1 MRSEKKYFNS
11 VFSKY
16 YLYYTIKL
24 LVIEKERKKT
34 PSNEVVKK
42 FQVFVLASATFNIM
56 LL

>member
-1 MRSEKKYFNS
+1 MKNEKYFNS

-24 LVIEKERKKT
+24 LVIERKKT
-34 PSNEVVKK
+34 PSNEVVEK
-42 FQVFVLASATFNIM
+42 FKVFMLASATFIIM

>member
-1 MRSEKKYFNS
+1 MRNEKYFNS

-34 PSNEVVKK
+34 PSNEVVEK

>member
-1 MRSEKKYFNS
+1 MRNEKYFNS

-34 PSNEVVKK
+34 PSNEVVEK
-42 FQVFVLASATFNIM
+42 FKIFVLASAAFIIM

>member
-1 MRSEKKYFNS
+1 MRNEKYFNS

-34 PSNEVVKK
+34 PSNEVVEK
-42 FQVFVLASATFNIM
+42 FQVFVLAFATFSIM